1 MILIKK
7 EIKKG
12 AFSSRNGKRLVPFN
26 LLAALVERS
35 LYYKLVDAKGVEAYR
50 FDENQRRQRW
60 YKFSTVREACF
71 PLFDSHFSLSILLS
85 LLLVRP
91 SLVL

>member
-7 EIKKG
+7 EIKNG

-35 LYYKLVDAKGVEAYR
+35 LYYKLVDAKGYEA
-50 FDENQRRQRW
+50 
-60 YKFSTVREACF
+60 
-71 PLFDSHFSLSILLS
+71 
-85 LLLVRP
+85 
-91 SLVL
+91 